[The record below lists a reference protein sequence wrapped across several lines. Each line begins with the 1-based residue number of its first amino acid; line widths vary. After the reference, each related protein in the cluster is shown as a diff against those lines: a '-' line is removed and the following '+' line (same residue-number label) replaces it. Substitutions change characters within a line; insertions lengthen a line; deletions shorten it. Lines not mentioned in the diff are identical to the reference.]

1 MRKGIADRREEWRGW
16 NREKQ
21 RKMKETELR
30 RTYEVGCNESSE
42 SSALV

>member
-21 RKMKETELR
+21 RKETELR
-30 RTYEVGCNESSE
+30 RTYEVGWNESSE